1 MEFRMDA
8 ENALKLVIPVQAE
21 RALFI
26 SNLGQGRSSGG
37 VQEKSPP
44 SPPHRSA
51 NLTLYCSRRQTTGN
65 VDSGVDIFSK
75 NYFPLPSFIK

>member
-1 MEFRMDA
+1 MKLHLQFIKITLRFLNDLYYVHILELLNSMEFRMDA

-37 VQEKSPP
+37 GFSSKTPP
-44 SPPHRSA
+44 NPTA
-51 NLTLYCSRRQTTGN
+51 
-65 VDSGVDIFSK
+65 V
-75 NYFPLPSFIK
+75 